1 MGRLV
6 LEVTYGTEITK
17 FLGEELASWNVEA
30 MELINGAFGQ
40 FRLVDVFHFCK
51 WIQWSCSF
59 VIQCSVSTFHTELDA
74 RCHLQVWTI
83 FLLMKRYSRDMH
95 VGKLATGHHGCRIKS
110 DTSHS
115 RLLRNFMYVRQYS
128 SVCVYLKYI
137 IQRNPESW
145 DIVLPLIFW
154 TNLGLSMTRGM
165 LWHCYTPVGYHSLII
180 DFAYP
185 VSGGADTVRNNGL
198 TFMHKS

>member
-1 MGRLV
+1 M
-6 LEVTYGTEITK
+6 LEATYGTEIIK
-17 FLGEELASWNVEA
+17 SIGEELASWNYEA
-30 MELINGAFGQ
+30 LKLMNAAF
-40 FRLVDVFHFCK
+40 FEFWLVDVFHFCK

-128 SVCVYLKYI
+128 SVCIHLKYI
-137 IQRNPESW
+137 IRRNPESW

-154 TNLGLSMTRGM
+154 TNLGLSKMRGM
-165 LWHCYTPVGYHSLII
+165 LWQRSTSVGYHSLII